1 MRTEIFLSK
10 KENVVQFKE
19 VRNLNAPAITVNRS
33 FLVWNKNGLTKKI
46 LNG

>member
-1 MRTEIFLSK
+1 MRAEILLSK
-10 KENVVQFKE
+10 KEIVVQFNE
-19 VRNLNAPAITVNRS
+19 VRNLSVHAIMVNRS